1 MAMCADF
8 ERRGVVESAPLIF
21 LEYDAAILGLQNA
34 DGIQSQKRRQD
45 ALRSSGQAGATK
57 LWRTE
62 MMMRRVRVAV
72 LAIVAV
78 GVVALL
84 SGARVSAQKSA
95 TAKSPGSAGERT
107 ATIDMNLV
115 KPEAE
120 GFSSERL
127 ENFHTLMQ
135 GVVDRKELPGAV
147 TILARHGKIVDF
159 RVYGVK
165 DLESGAKLEKDSI
178 FRDFSM
184 TKPVTAVAMMI
195 LYEQGKWLPTDPIS
209 KYIPEFK
216 DLKVFK
222 DVDAAGN
229 MVVEE
234 PKHAPTMGELM
245 THTAG
250 FTYGFFGNT
259 TVDKEY
265 AKQDVMNSKS
275 LQEFIDKLAKI
286 PLMYQPGTKWS
297 YSASMDV
304 QGYIIEK
311 LSGKSLPDF
320 YAEHIFKPLGMKD
333 AGFFVPADK
342 RDRFVTLYQGAANEP
357 LKPMNGR
364 FNYESQPGMPSGG
377 GGMVSTAEDYFRF
390 ASMLANGG
398 ELNGVRIISPE
409 SVKLM
414 SSNHLAPN
422 LLTGEFGIGMHV
434 MRQGYGYG
442 YNCAVMF
449 DPPMAGFPDGKGEYF
464 WDGAAGTWFWIDPTN
479 DVVFVGMIQR
489 MLGPAS
495 PNVEYFSRSTIYG
508 ALVEPK
514 K

>member
-1 MAMCADF
+1 MTMNRLRVAALVVIVGAM
-8 ERRGVVESAPLIF
+8 
-21 LEYDAAILGLQNA
+21 AAIG
-34 DGIQSQKRRQD
+34 G
-45 ALRSSGQAGATK
+45 T
-57 LWRTE
+57 
-62 MMMRRVRVAV
+62 
-72 LAIVAV
+72 
-78 GVVALL
+78 
-84 SGARVSAQKSA
+84 RVSAQKTA
-95 TAKSPGSAGERT
+95 TAKGAGGGAERA
-107 ATIDMNLV
+107 ATIDMNV
-115 KPEAE
+115 MKPEAV
-120 GFSSERL
+120 GFSAERL
-127 ENFHTLMQ
+127 ENFHALMQ

-147 TILARHGKIVDF
+147 TILARHGKVIDY

-195 LYEQGKWLPTDPIS
+195 LYEQGKWLPADPIS
-209 KYIPEFK
+209 KFIPEFEH
-216 DLKVFK
+216 LKVFK

-259 TVDKEY
+259 PVDKEY
-265 AKQDVMNSKS
+265 AKQNVMGSKS
-275 LQEFIDKLAKI
+275 LQEFIDKVAKI

-311 LSGKSLPDF
+311 LSGKSLPEF

-333 AGFFVPADK
+333 AGFFVPADQ
-342 RDRFVTLYQGAANEP
+342 RSRFVTLYQGSEKEP
-357 LKPMNGR
+357 LKAVKIGGD
-364 FNYESQPGMPSGG
+364 YESAPGMPSGG
-377 GGMVSTAEDYFRF
+377 GGMVSTAEDYYRF

-409 SVKLM
+409 SVALM
-414 SSNHLAPN
+414 SSNHLAPH
-422 LLTGEFGIGMHV
+422 LLTGEFGIGVHT
-434 MRQGYGYG
+434 MRAGFGYG
-442 YNCAVMF
+442 YNCAVVF
-449 DPPMAGFPDGKGEYF
+449 DPLMAGLSDGKGEFF
-464 WDGAAGTWFWIDPTN
+464 WDGAAGTWFWVDPTN

-495 PNVEYFSRSTIYG
+495 PNVEYLSRSTIYG